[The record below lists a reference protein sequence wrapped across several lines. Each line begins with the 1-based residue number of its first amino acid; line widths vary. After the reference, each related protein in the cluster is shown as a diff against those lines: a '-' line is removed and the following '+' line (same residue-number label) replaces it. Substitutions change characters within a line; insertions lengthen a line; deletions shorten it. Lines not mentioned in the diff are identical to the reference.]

1 MTKKML
7 VKTCWY
13 DLGGGVVV
21 GGGRT
26 GEERESWCKE
36 IDVNES
42 FCQKQMFFFFLVKW
56 NFHPTS

>member
-1 MTKKML
+1 MT
-7 VKTCWY
+7 W
-13 DLGGGVVV
+13 GGGVVV

-42 FCQKQMFFFFLVKW
+42 FCQKQMFFFFLVK
-56 NFHPTS
+56 